1 MSATAQTT
9 EAPPTSIEETGPDDT
24 IAQEEIRVTS
34 AAIATRA
41 PVQEDFGDERS
52 TRLSEQPSRVLLRR
66 ISRLEASLGASL
78 SMLRRC
84 IVERETPTREALAAE
99 AGFALGMSRE
109 AALAELDEMAQV
121 VGVSSLR

>member
-1 MSATAQTT
+1 LSVTAQTT
-9 EAPPTSIEETGPDDT
+9 EPPPTGVYTPAPEDSIEH
-24 IAQEEIRVTS
+24 EEVRVTS
-34 AAIATRA
+34 AAIAPRPPA
-41 PVQEDFGDERS
+41 HERQEERS
-52 TRLSEQPSRVLLRR
+52 ARLSEQPSPVLLRR

-78 SMLRRC
+78 AMLRRC

-109 AALAELDEMAQV
+109 AALAELDQIAQI

>member
-9 EAPPTSIEETGPDDT
+9 EAPPTGTHQPELDEAIE
-24 IAQEEIRVTS
+24 QEEVRVTS
-34 AAIATRA
+34 AVIATRA
-41 PVQEDFGDERS
+41 PTPEFEDAPS
-52 TRLSEQPSRVLLRR
+52 TRLSEQPSPVLLRR

-78 SMLRRC
+78 AMLRRC